1 MDEGQRIPN
10 SNETLVYRDRI
21 EITHLHQLS
30 KKIGIKRPLLLWRIS
45 HLKKAGIINS
55 PSQNNY

>member
-30 KKIGIKRPLLLWRIS
+30 KKMVSKDPFFYGELAI
-45 HLKKAGIINS
+45 
-55 PSQNNY
+55 